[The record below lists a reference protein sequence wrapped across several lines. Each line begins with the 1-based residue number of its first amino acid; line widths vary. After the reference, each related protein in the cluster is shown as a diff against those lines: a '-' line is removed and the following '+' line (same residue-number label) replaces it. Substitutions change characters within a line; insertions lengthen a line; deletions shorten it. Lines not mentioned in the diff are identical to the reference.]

1 MRLQVVLKGIWRLG
15 AKKVYLT
22 YKRESLEI
30 KGGKL
35 MAERVIQ
42 QADLRTIENN
52 LRSIHNDLQTID
64 SNVDTVND
72 NLQVVY
78 DEIGSLAK
86 EFHEFVKIQQRANR
100 LGQAETRLVKIRQEL
115 EKKYGH
121 YDIVRRTTTGILQAD
136 DLGIIKK
143 DTISSATEELM
154 ISTPGYWLA
163 PCLVALAAWI
173 DNQPELAERALKEG
187 IKRDDEKTS
196 LFFAL
201 ICRRAHRKDACLKWT
216 QRYLASQD
224 EEDLDRKTVIV
235 LDAFASGLLGAD
247 TEGVIS
253 RQMNEWLEHLEDK
266 PGFTEQQTAQ
276 WSEAIN
282 LKRKPLESDYYPNLR
297 KYSKTWDVLQDIL
310 EGAYLHAEL
319 LGYLTGIFEQKISTA
334 KVKEQLDDIL
344 NSLVTDFDDE
354 ELPLRKEEKF
364 EQFVVDFGGDENRAR
379 QNIQVEQ
386 SAFEVHKDFTQLLTD
401 AAMKP
406 ESSHSSVS
414 TQKFAFALS
423 RDWVTNAYNDVVA
436 KNRMKI
442 PNEIE
447 INIDTFNDTTTDGQ
461 NENELIDKFNELV
474 DSERDVALSHH
485 VLSEFDTYILYGGGT
500 IAVIGLLMLISGNSF
515 LGLIAIIAGIAMV
528 INHNSNKKRIETN
541 RQNIKSQY
549 EEKRINGCQIIRAV
563 LAEVVDF
570 RIEFAEKDAESNQV
584 LAFLEQITPE
594 QYVKKLA
601 SSNRRIKI

>member
-1 MRLQVVLKGIWRLG
+1 MLKGIWRLG